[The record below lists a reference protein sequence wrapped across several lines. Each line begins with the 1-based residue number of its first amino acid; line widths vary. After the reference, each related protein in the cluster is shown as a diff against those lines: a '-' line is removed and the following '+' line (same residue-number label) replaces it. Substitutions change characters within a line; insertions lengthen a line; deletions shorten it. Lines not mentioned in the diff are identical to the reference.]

1 MMGLNFDN
9 NGLYMGWSDLFS
21 YNSLKEIEASEE
33 LPMPKG
39 RKYINLEL
47 NKELADIIIT
57 KEESDS
63 IINESNNVRKIQNI
77 ARLIKR
83 LNKSVD
89 KNTVSIGFEDDSID
103 GNAFVNNILNKHEQT

>member
-9 NGLYMGWSDLFS
+9 NGLYMGWSDLFN
-21 YNSLKEIEASEE
+21 YNSLAEIEASEE

-63 IINESNNVRKIQNI
+63 IINESDNVR
-77 ARLIKR
+77 RL
-83 LNKSVD
+83 
-89 KNTVSIGFEDDSID
+89 
-103 GNAFVNNILNKHEQT
+103 